1 MSAGRE
7 RILAG
12 IAAALKRARPSP
24 ALAAELDARLRAP
37 TPNPMPA
44 RGRLPLPARIDLFVE
59 MAREAAATVQR
70 VGRDEDAPA
79 AIADYLRAENLPPEL
94 RLAPDPW
101 LLRLAWGER
110 PLLSISSGRAEGEEP
125 VGITAAFAGI
135 AETGTLMLKSGPR
148 SPTTLAFLPETH
160 IVLLRGAQVVGTYEE
175 AWARLRAES
184 DGRLPRTVNLIT
196 GPSRSADIEQTLLM
210 GAHGPRRLHIVLI
223 DGDAAA

>member
-7 RILAG
+7 RIFAG
-12 IAAALKRARPSP
+12 IAAALKRAGPSP
-24 ALAAELDARLRAP
+24 AVTAQLEARLAAP

-70 VGRDEDAPA
+70 IARAEQAPA

-101 LLRLAWGER
+101 LTGLPWGER
-110 PLLSISSGRAEGEEP
+110 PLLALSTGRAEGGEP
-125 VGITAAFAGI
+125 VAVTAAFAAV
-135 AETGTLMLKSGPR
+135 AETGTVMLKSGPQ

-175 AWARLRAES
+175 AWARLRSET
-184 DGRLPRTVNLIT
+184 GMRMPRTVNLIT
-196 GPSRSADIEQTLLM
+196 GPSRSADIEQTLQM

-223 DGDAAA
+223 DGDAAT